1 MTAMKDVIL
10 SRVLIPLF
18 RAMRRGRVGMNSE
31 ATLLSDRRKKGVTA
45 LVWALDL
52 ELEALEEQMALLEK
66 RLQPFD
72 TVVVVASC
80 IELSPVRNRGW
91 MYEHVPL
98 PAPAAEEGDD
108 DAWRLYASR
117 RIGRIRLL
125 WRPDFE
131 YVVGTEPADFAA

>member
-1 MTAMKDVIL
+1 MKDLVL
-10 SRVLIPLF
+10 SGVLIPLF
-18 RAMRRGRVGMNSE
+18 RAMRRGRVGVN
-31 ATLLSDRRKKGVTA
+31 ADAALLSERRKKGVTA

-52 ELEALEEQMALLEK
+52 ELDALEAQIALLEK

-72 TVVVVASC
+72 TVVVVATC
-80 IELSPVRNRGW
+80 IELTAVRNRGW

-98 PAPAAEEGDD
+98 PAPAADD
-108 DAWRLYASR
+108 EDRDAWRLYAGR

-131 YVVGTEPADFAA
+131 YVVGTEPADFAG